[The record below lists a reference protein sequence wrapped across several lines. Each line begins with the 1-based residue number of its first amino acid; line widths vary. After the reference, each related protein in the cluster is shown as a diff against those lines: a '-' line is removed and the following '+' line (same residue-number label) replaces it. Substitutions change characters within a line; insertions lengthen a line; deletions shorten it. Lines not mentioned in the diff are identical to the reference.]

1 MADALTEKLT
11 RAGNTP
17 IVNSS
22 ADADAALV
30 SRVQEGDVS
39 AFDILVA
46 RHRERLFSI
55 IYHLTS
61 NREDASDL
69 TQDAFIKA
77 FRSIQRFKGKSSFY
91 TWLYRIAINTTYT
104 YLKRNRLRRFFSLE
118 NAQDEMSNS
127 EIVEALTAKSKTDKP
142 TMIAELQEKLND
154 AMQTLSLNHRAV
166 VTLFEIEGMSHS
178 EIAEV
183 MNCSVGTVRSRLHY
197 AKQEL
202 QSVLK
207 EYLQ

>member
-11 RAGNTP
+11 QAGNTP
-17 IVNSS
+17 LADGST
-22 ADADAALV
+22 DADSALV

-55 IYHLTS
+55 IYNLTS

-127 EIVEALTAKSKTDKP
+127 EIVETLTAKSKTDKP

>member
-1 MADALTEKLT
+1 MAEVIAGKITESGSAKLAEGSVDPDA
-11 RAGNTP
+11 
-17 IVNSS
+17 I
-22 ADADAALV
+22 LV
-30 SRVQEGDVS
+30 TRVQDGDVS
-39 AFDILVA
+39 AFDTLVS

-55 IYHLTS
+55 IYNLTS
-61 NREDASDL
+61 NRDDASDL

-77 FRSIQRFKGKSSFY
+77 FRSIKKFRGKSSFY

-104 YLKRNRLRRFFSLE
+104 HLKRNRLRRFFSLE
-118 NAQDEMSNS
+118 NAHDEMSNT
-127 EIVEALTAKSKTDKP
+127 EIVETLTAKSKSDKP
-142 TMIAELQEKLND
+142 TLVAELQEKLNE
-154 AMQTLSLNHRAV
+154 AMQTLSLNHRTV
-166 VTLFEIEGMSHS
+166 VTLFEIEGMSHN

-207 EYLQ
+207 EYLR